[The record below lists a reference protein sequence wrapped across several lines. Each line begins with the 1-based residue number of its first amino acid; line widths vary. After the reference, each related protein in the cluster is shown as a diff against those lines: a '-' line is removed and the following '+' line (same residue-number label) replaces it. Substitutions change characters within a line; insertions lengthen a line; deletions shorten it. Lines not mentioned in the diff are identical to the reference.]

1 LAAQALVVLI
11 VTASI
16 PELPDMRTEE
26 NNAVALSFFERFTAS
41 DIGGALATMTDDAT
55 WWIPGKKERSPSAGL
70 YPKDKI
76 GRLFHRM
83 LNALESGLNMTVVSC
98 IGEGDC
104 VALEVISSGDLKNG
118 RQYRQEYHML
128 LKFRDGKIASVR
140 EYLDT
145 QHANDVWAAPLTD
158 QELEKVR

>member
-1 LAAQALVVLI
+1 MKD
-11 VTASI
+11 
-16 PELPDMRTEE
+16 ELPMNTQE
-26 NNAVALSFFERFTAS
+26 NKVVAFRFFERFTAS
-41 DIGGALATMTDDAT
+41 DLEGALDTMADDAT

-83 LNALESGLNMTVVSC
+83 VNALENGLKMTVVFC
-98 IGEGDC
+98 IAEGDH
-104 VALEVISSGDLKNG
+104 VALEVVSEGDLKNG

-128 LKFRDGKIASVR
+128 LKFRDGKIVSVR

-145 QHANDVWAAPLTD
+145 QHANDVWAAPLTE
-158 QELEKVR
+158 QEMETARLASQKEA

>member
-1 LAAQALVVLI
+1 M
-11 VTASI
+11 S
-16 PELPDMRTEE
+16 TEE
-26 NNAVALSFFERFTAS
+26 NKAIAFKFFERFTAS
-41 DIGGALATMTDDAT
+41 DIEGALDTMTDDAT

-83 LNALESGLNMTVVSC
+83 VNALKGGLKMTVVSC
-98 IGEGDC
+98 IAEGDH
-104 VALEVISSGDLKNG
+104 VALEVVSAGDLKNG

-128 LKFRDGKIASVR
+128 MKFREGKIVSVR

-145 QHANDVWAAPLTD
+145 QHANDVWAAPLTE
-158 QELEKVR
+158 QESEKLHAVSQGDA